1 MARALRHAAPR
12 HGYLTCT
19 QLAVNYGIDRT
30 ITHRPPGASLRSSFD
45 LSQFI
50 CKNIGFLTT
59 FAYDPGM
66 GSLEQFVDDRQVHGR
81 SHFSREEVR
90 AALDLKPAALTDA
103 ITRLVKKRRLANPR
117 HGFYL
122 ILRPEDQIAG
132 APDPVR
138 WIEPLMKHQGLDY
151 RISLLR
157 AAAFHGSSHQAAMV
171 FQVVTPKQLRDF
183 EIGRHRLQFV
193 YQTPTA
199 FAQVNQP
206 DQLDQIKSDA
216 GFAKVAGVELTLLD
230 CARYFH
236 KAAGING
243 VAQIAKD
250 IGAKAEPRA
259 LAKVAAAYENSSV
272 RRLGYLLEQA
282 GHTRQANALEPFAK
296 KAKTAVPLD
305 PSVKPLIES
314 LAELHEKDA
323 RWKLVINEPVEID
336 F

>member
-1 MARALRHAAPR
+1 M
-12 HGYLTCT
+12 
-19 QLAVNYGIDRT
+19 
-30 ITHRPPGASLRSSFD
+30 S
-45 LSQFI
+45 
-50 CKNIGFLTT
+50 
-59 FAYDPGM
+59 
-66 GSLEQFVDDRQVHGR
+66 SLEQFVDDRLVRGR
-81 SHFSREEVR
+81 SYFSREEVEV
-90 AALDLKPAALTDA
+90 ALDLKPAALTDA

-171 FQVVTPKQLRDF
+171 FQVVTPKQLRDL

-193 YQTPTA
+193 YQTPKA

-206 DQLDQIKSDA
+206 DQLDQIKSDT

-250 IGAKAEPRA
+250 IGAKAGPRA
-259 LAKVAAAYENSSV
+259 LAKIAAAYENSSV
-272 RRLGYLLEQA
+272 RRLGYLLERA
-282 GHTRQANALEPFAK
+282 GHTRQANALEPLAK

-314 LAELHEKDA
+314 VAELHEKDA
-323 RWKLVINEPVEID
+323 RWKLVINEPVELD